1 MSFLR
6 PGARATLAR
15 WAEPALVGLLLALVA
30 WKGAGWLWRGAW
42 AGWPAMAAALLLGF
56 WLRSALAAALARRG
70 SEGPGVV
77 VLREGEIGYWGPH
90 EGGFVRLADL
100 ERVEIVGPSR
110 GGPLWHLDAGREGR
124 LIVPAEAEG
133 ADHLLEALSALPGF
147 SDIGVAQA
155 LRSAS
160 PGRHLVWQRRP
171 APRLVRP

>member
-6 PGARATLAR
+6 PGARSALAR
-15 WAEPALVGLLLALVA
+15 WAEPVVVALVLGLAAWKALAWLSRGAPLGWFALLAAV
-30 WKGAGWLWRGAW
+30 
-42 AGWPAMAAALLLGF
+42 LLGF

-90 EGGFVRLADL
+90 EGGFLRLADL

-110 GGPLWHLDAGREGR
+110 GAPLWHLDAGAEGH

-133 ADHLLEALSALPGF
+133 AGHLLEALSALPGF

-155 LRSAS
+155 LRTPS

-171 APRLVRP
+171 APRLVQH

>member
-6 PGARATLAR
+6 PGARATLAQ
-15 WAEPALVGLLLALVA
+15 WAEPVLVALVLGLVA
-30 WKGAGWLWRGAW
+30 WKAALWLWHGAPM
-42 AGWPAMAAALLLGF
+42 GWFALAAAALLVF
-56 WLRSALAAALARRG
+56 WLRSAFALALARRG

-110 GGPLWHLDAGREGR
+110 GGPLWHLDAGAEGR
-124 LIVPAEAEG
+124 LLVPAEAEG
-133 ADHLLEALSALPGF
+133 AGHLLEALSALPGF

-155 LRSAS
+155 LRTPV
-160 PGRHLVWQRRP
+160 PGRHVVWQRRP
-171 APRLVRP
+171 VPRLVQH